1 MLVGTVGGGLLGQV
15 DLSVPYLV
23 RSALLAAVFVVA
35 YVVMHDVGFTPRRV
49 TAGELPG
56 EVARNARAGVEFGW
70 GQPSLRL
77 LMLAGLVQGGFL
89 MWGFYASQ
97 PYLLEL
103 LDSDAIWIAGLVAA
117 GVALSTIVGNQ
128 IVRVA
133 SRYCGRRST
142 LLLAAAA
149 VGSGAAIVIGL
160 AGSFWVALPAL
171 LLVMGAMGVTSPVR
185 SAYLHQVVPS
195 EQRATV
201 VSFDSMVT
209 NVGGIGGQVGLGAL
223 GEARSVGTAFVAG
236 GLVTA
241 LALPLLSRLRRLGG
255 PADEIVGESAGNGRP
270 VRRERSAARLVGR
283 DVPGGAARARGRL
296 REGLTAARPARLARV
311 PATVIV
317 GAQWGDEGKGKI
329 VDLLAQESDLVCRY
343 QGGPNAGHTV
353 VVGDETYK
361 IRQIPTGVIA
371 GKRCA
376 IGAGCVVDPAV
387 LISELDELESRG
399 HETTGLVFVSGNAH
413 LVMPWHIA
421 LDGARERRLGRL
433 QIGTTRRGIGPAYAD
448 KATRIGIR
456 VQDLLDPKILRQ
468 KLELAVQE
476 KNVWLQRVY
485 ELEPFEVEDVVSAQ
499 LAFAERLAPYVAD
512 TSLLVDRALRGERAR
527 ALRGR
532 AGHAPRP
539 RPRHL
544 SVRDLVQPD
553 RRRRRG
559 ELRHRPEPHRRGA
572 RRREG
577 VRDACGRGPVPERD
591 RGTRP
596 RAGPVARQRVRHGDR
611 ARAALRLARPRGA
624 SLRRARERH
633 HLARVDEARRPLRVL
648 RASRVRALPPAGR
661 LGDRGLPGSSERLP
675 PLPAGVRGAARLG

>member
-1 MLVGTVGGGLLGQV
+1 MSDGSVAPVLTSRRILTGYFTLAGLYTLSAALIWGVNTLFLLDAGLSFFEVFVANAAFSAGMVLFEIPTGVIADTLGRRVSFLLSVTVLAATTLLYVALAQIDAGVVAFSVVSVLMGLGFTFYSGAMEAWLVDALSATGYHGLLDRVFARGQQITGAAMLVGTVGGGLLGQV

-35 YVVMHDVGFTPRRV
+35 YIVMHDVGFTPRRV

-77 LMLAGLVQGGFL
+77 LMLAGLVQGSFL

-117 GVALSTIVGNQ
+117 GVALATIVGNQ

-149 VGSGAAIVIGL
+149 VGSGAAIVMGL

-255 PADEIVGESAGNGRP
+255 PADEIVGESAGKDGP
-270 VRRERSAARLVGR
+270 CAA
-283 DVPGGAARARGRL
+283 
-296 REGLTAARPARLARV
+296 
-311 PATVIV
+311 
-317 GAQWGDEGKGKI
+317 
-329 VDLLAQESDLVCRY
+329 
-343 QGGPNAGHTV
+343 
-353 VVGDETYK
+353 
-361 IRQIPTGVIA
+361 
-371 GKRCA
+371 
-376 IGAGCVVDPAV
+376 
-387 LISELDELESRG
+387 
-399 HETTGLVFVSGNAH
+399 SG
-413 LVMPWHIA
+413 
-421 LDGARERRLGRL
+421 
-433 QIGTTRRGIGPAYAD
+433 
-448 KATRIGIR
+448 
-456 VQDLLDPKILRQ
+456 
-468 KLELAVQE
+468 
-476 KNVWLQRVY
+476 
-485 ELEPFEVEDVVSAQ
+485 
-499 LAFAERLAPYVAD
+499 
-512 TSLLVDRALRGERAR
+512 
-527 ALRGR
+527 
-532 AGHAPRP
+532 
-539 RPRHL
+539 
-544 SVRDLVQPD
+544 
-553 RRRRRG
+553 
-559 ELRHRPEPHRRGA
+559 
-572 RRREG
+572 
-577 VRDACGRGPVPERD
+577 
-591 RGTRP
+591 
-596 RAGPVARQRVRHGDR
+596 
-611 ARAALRLARPRGA
+611 
-624 SLRRARERH
+624 
-633 HLARVDEARRPLRVL
+633 
-648 RASRVRALPPAGR
+648 LPPV
-661 LGDRGLPGSSERLP
+661 SSVETS
-675 PLPAGVRGAARLG
+675 PAEQPALAAASAKG